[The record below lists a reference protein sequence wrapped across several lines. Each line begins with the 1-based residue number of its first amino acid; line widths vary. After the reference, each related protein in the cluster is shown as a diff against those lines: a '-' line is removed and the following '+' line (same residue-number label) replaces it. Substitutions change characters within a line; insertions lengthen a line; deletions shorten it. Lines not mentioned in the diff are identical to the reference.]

1 MIKKILSAGLCCIAL
16 NAAAQAPASTQA
28 VIAAMWAKAP
38 EDFAGRIV
46 QDETQALCTQTRN
59 APSPAQSE
67 AIVAREQT
75 TIIYPADGQV
85 TGDWKRGEKI
95 AQSGAGGQFSD
106 SAATAHGGNCYA
118 CHQMDPREL
127 SYGTLGPSLAGYG
140 RNRQSDAA
148 AAKAAFAKI
157 FNSQSVNACSGMPR
171 FGANKFLDEQQIKDV
186 TAYLMDRDSP
196 VNQ

>member
-1 MIKKILSAGLCCIAL
+1 MKKIFLLAGLCGLAAP
-16 NAAAQAPASTQA
+16 AAAQAPASTEA

-38 EDFAGRIV
+38 ADFANRIA

-59 APSPAQSE
+59 APSPAQFE
-67 AIVAREQT
+67 AIVTRERAT
-75 TIIYPADGQV
+75 LIYPADGQAA
-85 TGDWKRGEKI
+85 GDWKRGEKI

-106 SAATAHGGNCYA
+106 SPATAHGGNCYA

-140 RNRQSDAA
+140 RDRRFDAA

-157 FNSQSVNACSGMPR
+157 FNSQSVHACSGMPR

-186 TAYLMDRDSP
+186 TAYLMDKDSP